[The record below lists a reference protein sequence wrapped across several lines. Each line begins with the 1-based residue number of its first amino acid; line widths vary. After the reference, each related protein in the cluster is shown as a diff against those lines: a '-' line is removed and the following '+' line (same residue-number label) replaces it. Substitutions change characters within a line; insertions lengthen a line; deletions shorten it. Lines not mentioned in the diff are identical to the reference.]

1 MTAVAADLASAAP
14 YVDRNAVPW
23 VSAKRGP
30 LMVVP
35 FRFARRRAAL
45 FFATSRGVRGGQCRL
60 RLRRTCFQVAPT
72 TAGRLRDAAWRWSGW
87 VYAYRTFWVDPGADW
102 DEEKTAEF
110 LEIGGTEH
118 PR

>member
-1 MTAVAADLASAAP
+1 MI
-14 YVDRNAVPW
+14 
-23 VSAKRGP
+23 
-30 LMVVP
+30 
-35 FRFARRRAAL
+35 RRASL
-45 FFATSRGVRGGQCRL
+45 FF
-60 RLRRTCFQVAPT
+60 
-72 TAGRLRDAAWRWSGW
+72 DEWSGW